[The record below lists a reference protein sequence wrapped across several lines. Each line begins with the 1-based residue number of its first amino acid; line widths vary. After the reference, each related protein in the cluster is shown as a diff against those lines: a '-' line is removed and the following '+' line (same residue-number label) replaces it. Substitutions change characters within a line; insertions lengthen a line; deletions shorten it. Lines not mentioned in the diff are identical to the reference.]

1 MKKAFLKVIA
11 IGAIVGAGMSMAG
24 CQSDAKTVSDNI
36 SKEADQ
42 FNVQRKI
49 TGVNGITDKVAFE
62 VEGRCSIE
70 PQDRKLMVTC
80 RHGDNDYR
88 KHYVG
93 LSDNTYWV
101 AEQLDPIDVSRYHTS
116 IVVRPEALIPEF
128 KVEAG
133 KQ

>member
-1 MKKAFLKVIA
+1 MKKKIA
-11 IGAIVGAGMSMAG
+11 ALAVAATLMLGMTACG
-24 CQSDAKTVSDNI
+24 GSDAKTVADNI

-62 VEGRCSIE
+62 VTGRCSIE
-70 PQDRKLMVTC
+70 AEDRKLVVTC

-101 AEQLDPIDVSRYHTS
+101 AQQLDPIDVSRYHTL

-128 KVEAG
+128 KLDAG

>member
-1 MKKAFLKVIA
+1 MKKKIAAIA
-11 IGAIVGAGMSMAG
+11 IALGLLLGATACG
-24 CQSDAKTVSDNI
+24 SDAKTVSDNI
-36 SKEADQ
+36 SKEADT

-62 VEGRCSIE
+62 VTGKCSIE

-80 RHGDNDYR
+80 RHGENDYR

-101 AEQLDPIDVSRYHTS
+101 AEQLDPMDVSRYHTL

-128 KVEAG
+128 KVAAG

>member
-1 MKKAFLKVIA
+1 MKKKIAAIA
-11 IGAIVGAGMSMAG
+11 IALGLLFGATACG
-24 CQSDAKTVSDNI
+24 SDAKTVSDNL

-62 VEGRCSIE
+62 VTGKCSIE

-80 RHGDNDYR
+80 KHGDNDYR

-101 AEQLDPIDVSRYHTS
+101 AEQLNPLDVSVYHTL

-128 KVEAG
+128 KLDAG

>member
-1 MKKAFLKVIA
+1 VKKKIA
-11 IGAIVGAGMSMAG
+11 ALAVAATLMLGMTACG
-24 CQSDAKTVSDNI
+24 GSDAKTVSDNI

-70 PQDRKLMVTC
+70 PQDRKLMVIC
-80 RHGDNDYR
+80 KHGDNDYR

-101 AEQLDPIDVSRYHTS
+101 SEQLDGIDVSRYHTT

>member
-1 MKKAFLKVIA
+1 MKKKLAAVVIA
-11 IGAIVGAGMSMAG
+11 LGLVFGVTACG
-24 CQSDAKTVSDNI
+24 SDAKTVSDNL

-62 VEGRCSIE
+62 VTGKCSLE

-101 AEQLDPIDVSRYHTS
+101 AEQLDPIDVSRYHTL
-116 IVVRPEALIPEF
+116 IVVRPEAVIPEF
-128 KVEAG
+128 KVDAG

>member
-1 MKKAFLKVIA
+1 MKKTIVAVVIA
-11 IGAIVGAGMSMAG
+11 LGLVLGATACGS
-24 CQSDAKTVSDNI
+24 SDAKTVSDNI
-36 SKEADQ
+36 AKEADQ

-62 VEGRCSIE
+62 VEGKCSIE
-70 PQDRKLMVTC
+70 PQDRKLVVTC

-101 AEQLDPIDVSRYHTS
+101 AQQLDPIDVSRYHTS
-116 IVVRPEALIPEF
+116 IVIRPEALIPEF
-128 KVEAG
+128 KLEAG

>member
-1 MKKAFLKVIA
+1 VKKKIAAVVIA
-11 IGAIVGAGMSMAG
+11 LGLMFGATACG
-24 CQSDAKTVSDNI
+24 SDAKTVSDNL

-62 VEGRCSIE
+62 VTGKCSIE

-80 RHGDNDYR
+80 KHGDNDYR

-101 AEQLDPIDVSRYHTS
+101 AEQLDPLDVSRYHTL
-116 IVVRPEALIPEF
+116 IVVRPEALIPDF
-128 KVEAG
+128 KVEGG

>member
-1 MKKAFLKVIA
+1 MKKKIAAVVIA
-11 IGAIVGAGMSMAG
+11 LGLMFGATACG
-24 CQSDAKTVSDNI
+24 SDAKTVSDNL

-62 VEGRCSIE
+62 VTGKCSIE

-80 RHGDNDYR
+80 KHGDNDYR

-101 AEQLDPIDVSRYHTS
+101 AEQLDPLDVSRYHTL
-116 IVVRPEALIPEF
+116 IVVRPEALIPDF
-128 KVEAG
+128 KVEGG

>member
-1 MKKAFLKVIA
+1 VKKKIAAIA
-11 IGAIVGAGMSMAG
+11 IALGLLFGATACG
-24 CQSDAKTVSDNI
+24 SDAKTVSDNL

-62 VEGRCSIE
+62 VTGKCSIE

-80 RHGDNDYR
+80 KHGDNDYR

-101 AEQLDPIDVSRYHTS
+101 AEQLNPLDVSVYHTL

-128 KVEAG
+128 KLDAG